1 MYNFGFGAV
10 KSTKKKCAT
19 PATTSVKKKAAKVAK
34 QAKAVESA
42 AVKVAKQA
50 ASLAKTPVKRKR
62 KAAPKMEVIIAPS
75 SSSTSKG
82 WFRNA
87 YGGSTASKS
96 AIAPSIT
103 PKSVATKSTKKTAA
117 KSTSAKK
124 GRPKINDGLTSS
136 QRSRKT
142 KGVWKTFGTPKQAS
156 CTTAGRTL
164 KKKATGAAGRRLAS
178 CKYV

>member
-1 MYNFGFGAV
+1 
-10 KSTKKKCAT
+10 
-19 PATTSVKKKAAKVAK
+19 
-34 QAKAVESA
+34 
-42 AVKVAKQA
+42 
-50 ASLAKTPVKRKR
+50 
-62 KAAPKMEVIIAPS
+62 MEVIIAPS
-75 SSSTSKG
+75 GGGTG
-82 WFRNA
+82 FRNS
-87 YGGSTASKS
+87 YGGSTATKS
-96 AIAPSIT
+96 AISPSIT

-142 KGVWKTFGTPKQAS
+142 KGTWKTFGTPKQAS

-164 KKKATGAAGRRLAS
+164 KKKATGSAGRRLAS